1 MKRTGLLNG
10 LMTSLILFAPIAY
23 SSPQEEIDHLLSF
36 VESTECQYERNGT
49 LHNGVE
55 AAEHIKKKADYYAD
69 DIESAED
76 FIAYSATKSML
87 SGRHYQVHRNGD
99 LPINS
104 EQWLKNELIK
114 FRAKQ

>member
-1 MKRTGLLNG
+1 MKRTRLLNG

-55 AAEHIKKKADYYAD
+55 AAEHIKKRKR
-69 DIESAED
+69 IITRTTLNLRKTSSR
-76 FIAYSATKSML
+76 IPPPK
-87 SGRHYQVHRNGD
+87 VC
-99 LPINS
+99 
-104 EQWLKNELIK
+104 
-114 FRAKQ
+114 